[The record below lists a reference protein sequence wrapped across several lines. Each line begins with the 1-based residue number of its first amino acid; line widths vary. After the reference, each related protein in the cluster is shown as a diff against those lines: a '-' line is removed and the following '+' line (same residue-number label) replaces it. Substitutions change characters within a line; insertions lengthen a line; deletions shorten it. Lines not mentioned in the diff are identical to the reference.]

1 MRAMK
6 LLTKMFLIG
15 VLVFAGSLAANAQ
28 KVRVGKDPGVD
39 LTTYKTYAWDNGTA
53 GANPVVNQIII
64 AAVDAQLAAKGI
76 KKVEADPDL
85 TLSAFVWT
93 ESDMQVSNPSWA
105 PALNSIATGVAVPSQ
120 SWVVTRG
127 TLVVNMSDTKTKN
140 EVWRGT
146 ASDTMKHG
154 PTGDKV
160 KDAKT
165 AEKPIKKA
173 VEKMFKQFP
182 QTSQK

>member
-1 MRAMK
+1 MRVMSGSK
-6 LLTKMFLIG
+6 SVVLIV
-15 VLVFAGSLAANAQ
+15 VLVLAAVASASAQ
-28 KVRVGKDPGVD
+28 KVRVGSDPSVN
-39 LTTYKTYAWDNGTA
+39 LTIYKTYAWDKGTA
-53 GANPVVNQIII
+53 GTNPVINQLIITN
-64 AAVDAQLAAKGI
+64 VDAQMAAKGI
-76 KKVEADPDL
+76 TKVETNPDL

-105 PALNSIATGVAVPSQ
+105 PALNSIQTGVAGPSQ
-120 SWVVTRG
+120 SWVVTTG
-127 TLVVNMSDTKTKN
+127 TLVVSMSDTKKQN
-140 EVWRGT
+140 EVWRAT
-146 ASDTMKHG
+146 ATDTMKHG

-182 QTSQK
+182 VTSQK